1 MDNIQAN
8 SNNIMLL
15 GEEIYSL
22 YLNNGFSKVMKA
34 QIDEKVFHTFLISE
48 LSKINQEKF
57 IIKKEVNYDEI
68 DKNAIYELSLASG
81 LTEAV
86 VQSKIEKD
94 FYVHHKD
101 ENSFDLK
108 NFLISQLRNSK
119 LNKND
124 FVKDGKIRFLIQNSV
139 LKKKVI
145 NALNKEDTIVDFSFN
160 KDLIV
165 VNVFD
170 VIDIL
175 QIDDERSKEILQ
187 KSVQE
192 YLPKIENKKI
202 SEEMSEMKYSTV
214 KETSVSIVKYLGK
227 TAYEKFLDTAFS
239 AMFARIN

>member
-1 MDNIQAN
+1 M
-8 SNNIMLL
+8 
-15 GEEIYSL
+15 
-22 YLNNGFSKVMKA
+22 
-34 QIDEKVFHTFLISE
+34 
-48 LSKINQEKF
+48 
-57 IIKKEVNYDEI
+57 
-68 DKNAIYELSLASG
+68 
-81 LTEAV
+81 
-86 VQSKIEKD
+86 
-94 FYVHHKD
+94 
-101 ENSFDLK
+101 
-108 NFLISQLRNSK
+108 
-119 LNKND
+119 
-124 FVKDGKIRFLIQNSV
+124 IQNSV

-202 SEEMSEMKYSTV
+202 SKEMSEMKYSTV